1 MIIVTGGAGFIGSN
15 LVAALQEKKINQ
27 PIVVCDAFG
36 HDEKWQNLKKTQLE
50 DVIAPEELFEFLE
63 TYQDVIEV
71 IYHLGAISTTTEKD
85 ADLVM
90 QNNFKFSK
98 AIFQWCSIYQK
109 RFIYASSAATYGDGK
124 RGFTDHDDNE
134 SLSKF
139 VPLNVYA
146 WSKHLFDRFI
156 AEAKARGD
164 MMPAQCVGLK
174 FFNVYGPNEYH
185 KEGQMSVVWQ
195 VFQQVKNGDKPA
207 RLFNSYNPDYEDGG
221 QLRDFVWV
229 GDCEKLMLW
238 LYDHPKV
245 NGLFNVG
252 TGKARSFKDL
262 ALAVFAAIDLKPRI
276 EYIDMPESLREKYQ
290 YYTQADLDNLRKA
303 GYKAPFTSLDEG
315 VKLYIQQY
323 LSQPDAYR

>member
-15 LVAALQEKKINQ
+15 LVAALQEKKLKQ

-36 HDEKWQNLKKTQLE
+36 QDEKWQNLKKMQLE
-50 DVIAPEELFEFLE
+50 DILVPEELFEFLE
-63 TYQDVIEV
+63 TYRDDIEV

-98 AIFQWCSIYQK
+98 ALFQWSSIYQK
-109 RFIYASSAATYGDGK
+109 RFIYASSAATYGDGQ
-124 RGFTDHDDNE
+124 RGFTDYDDNPN
-134 SLSKF
+134 LSKF

-146 WSKHLFDRFI
+146 WSKHLFDRFV
-156 AEAKARGD
+156 AEARDRKD
-164 MMPAQCVGLK
+164 VMPKQCVGLK

-195 VFQQVKNGDKPA
+195 VFQQIKNGDQSA
-207 RLFNSYNPDYEDGG
+207 RLFKSHNPDYEDGG

-229 GDCEKLMLW
+229 GDCEKIMLW

-262 ALAVFAAIDLKPRI
+262 ALAVFTAIDQKPRI
-276 EYIDMPESLREKYQ
+276 EYIDMPMGLREKYQ
-290 YYTQADLDNLRKA
+290 YFTQAELDNLRKA

-315 VKLYIQQY
+315 VKLYVQQY
-323 LSQPDAYR
+323 LTQPDPYR